1 MALNAYL
8 NSPSPLPHIPPYPP
22 SNPILERVTVLTLDG
37 RTMIG
42 TLHSCDGSMNLV
54 LQSAIE
60 RIIRP
65 RDEEVASEEVPLGLY
80 IVRGDSVAVVGR
92 CGNIP
97 RGLVSRRERAGDET
111 QSESIFEAQGTE
123 RDAVGFGYTAF
134 ALWDEGNM
142 IPTKD

>member
-8 NSPSPLPHIPPYPP
+8 NSTPPSPESLFSSLRDPNPRLI
-22 SNPILERVTVLTLDG
+22 SNPPLERVTVLTLDG

-65 RDEEVASEEVPLGLY
+65 REEEVASEEVPLGLY

-92 CGNIP
+92 
-97 RGLVSRRERAGDET
+97 LDE
-111 QSESIFEAQGTE
+111 ELDGTI
-123 RDAVGFGYTAF
+123 D
-134 ALWDEGNM
+134 W
-142 IPTKD
+142 TKVHGEVLGGTRHM

>member
-8 NSPSPLPHIPPYPP
+8 NSPSLSLLPP
-22 SNPILERVTVLTLDG
+22 SIHTNHHPPERVTVLTLDG

-65 RDEEVASEEVPLGLY
+65 REEEVASEEVPLGLY

-92 CGNIP
+92 
-97 RGLVSRRERAGDET
+97 LDE
-111 QSESIFEAQGTE
+111 ELDGTI
-123 RDAVGFGYTAF
+123 D
-134 ALWDEGNM
+134 W
-142 IPTKD
+142 TKVHGEVLGGTRHT

>member
-8 NSPSPLPHIPPYPP
+8 NSKPPSPEFLSSSLRDPNPRLI
-22 SNPILERVTVLTLDG
+22 SNPPLERVTVLTLDG

-65 RDEEVASEEVPLGLY
+65 REEEVASEEVPLGLY

-92 CGNIP
+92 
-97 RGLVSRRERAGDET
+97 LDE
-111 QSESIFEAQGTE
+111 ELDGTI
-123 RDAVGFGYTAF
+123 D
-134 ALWDEGNM
+134 W
-142 IPTKD
+142 TKVHGEVLGGTRHM

>member
-1 MALNAYL
+1 
-8 NSPSPLPHIPPYPP
+8 
-22 SNPILERVTVLTLDG
+22 VLTLDG

-65 RDEEVASEEVPLGLY
+65 REEEVASEEVPLGLY

-92 CGNIP
+92 
-97 RGLVSRRERAGDET
+97 LDE
-111 QSESIFEAQGTE
+111 ELDGTI
-123 RDAVGFGYTAF
+123 D
-134 ALWDEGNM
+134 W
-142 IPTKD
+142 TKVHGEVLGGTRHM